1 MNHVQRQQEI
11 ERLETAF
18 WQSMVDGKAEVATG
32 MLTEPALMVSGHGT
46 MAFDHASYEK
56 MAADDRFR
64 LTGYRLGKFDVLF
77 PTDDVAVASY
87 QVTQDMDHD
96 GKSIRQQAFDSS
108 TWVRFGDAWKCVAH
122 TESLQ
127 APPPA

>member
-1 MNHVQRQQEI
+1 MDHVQRQQEI

-18 WQSMVDGKAEVATG
+18 WQSMVDGKAKVATG

-46 MAFDHASYEK
+46 MAFDHAGYEK
-56 MAADDRFR
+56 MAGNDSHK

-87 QVTQDMDHD
+87 AVTQEMERD
-96 GKSIRQQAFDSS
+96 GKPMKQQAFDSS
-108 TWVRFGDAWKCVAH
+108 TWVRLGDDWKCVAH
-122 TESLQ
+122 PESLQ
-127 APPPA
+127 APPTA